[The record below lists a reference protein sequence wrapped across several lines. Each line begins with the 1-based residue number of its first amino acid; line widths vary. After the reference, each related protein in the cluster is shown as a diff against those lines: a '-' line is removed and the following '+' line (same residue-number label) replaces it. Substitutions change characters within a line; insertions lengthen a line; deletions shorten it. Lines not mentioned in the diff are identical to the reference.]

1 MGELLYFE
9 VFRPLLVNVHLLV
22 LLILPHTLLTLLKY
36 ILVIQTKFFLKR
48 KWLDLGKSKYSDGE
62 RGGESKIKGLWD
74 WMQWS
79 VLRKLIC
86 MYRYVKIYI
95 YIYNIYNIY
104 IIYVYMIDS
113 LYYHSTIWQYIAISP
128 ICICILTLSDVAL
141 LPFVSVFKS
150 YVSLSV
156 FMWWWYVCV
165 CMCVCVCLCVCVC
178 IPHLH
183 HFYQYSLSG
192 VYLSTFAYSRRFS
205 FFFVYLA

>member
-1 MGELLYFE
+1 
-9 VFRPLLVNVHLLV
+9 
-22 LLILPHTLLTLLKY
+22 
-36 ILVIQTKFFLKR
+36 
-48 KWLDLGKSKYSDGE
+48 
-62 RGGESKIKGLWD
+62 
-74 WMQWS
+74 
-79 VLRKLIC
+79 
-86 MYRYVKIYI
+86 
-95 YIYNIYNIY
+95 
-104 IIYVYMIDS
+104 MIDT

-205 FFFVYLA
+205 FFFFLLIDFVWWPHGRLWREHFWNLRLRITGKCIFPGFFVEFYSFKVSRRVLRKSWLET

>member
-1 MGELLYFE
+1 MPTEHALGVETPAIVEQMMGEVLHFE
-9 VFRPLLVNVHLLV
+9 VFRPLSVNVHLLV
-22 LLILPHTLLTLLKY
+22 LLVLPHTLLTLFKY
-36 ILVIQTKFFLKR
+36 ILVIQT
-48 KWLDLGKSKYSDGE
+48 
-62 RGGESKIKGLWD
+62 I
-74 WMQWS
+74 
-79 VLRKLIC
+79 VL
-86 MYRYVKIYI
+86 
-95 YIYNIYNIY
+95 
-104 IIYVYMIDS
+104 
-113 LYYHSTIWQYIAISP
+113 LYYSTIWQYIAISP